1 MSGRA
6 AARNHAQLQDVQA
19 SGGMGEGPGITHYTS
34 QGSVVGDTETT
45 WAMGATDSFSQEAG
59 QVVFFRSFFRSP

>member
-1 MSGRA
+1 VVGRRREITRNFKTSKQA
-6 AARNHAQLQDVQA
+6 AEWVKAQV
-19 SGGMGEGPGITHYTS
+19 GITHYTS
-34 QGSVVGDTETT
+34 QGSGVGDTETT